1 MTDTYQS
8 PGDRLRFEIL
18 LKSLTEGSLNLA
30 VLSDHDPVL
39 NFYGKLFDERLRAQG
54 ETHVEFCA
62 STNSEQ
68 LVKKFNEILSEL
80 TLNQALEKDKKH
92 APRRYLVF
100 RDSILMQDFELQLLA
115 RLVNGFPA
123 GNISVILLLNR
134 SAGYRSKLDAFG
146 KNLLQWEVEAQVGEV
161 KKPLENWVADHAEPT
176 LDHKASAAAVLNVPA
191 KPSWR
196 VPGQESPMQE
206 PVLLPESQAVA
217 TPVPSTAAAPEAATT
232 FELPARRT
240 PWGWITLVV
249 LLSIVAFGYL
259 YRDVLIDEAELMKKY
274 LLRGTPAVPTPTQ
287 SAASAAAL
295 SAQALASAEAMQAG
309 ASAASAAEA
318 VASSASSPVAAV
330 AAASALAASTPASPS
345 ASSPASSSASAPS
358 PTAIAPAVSASAVGA
373 TVKVADKAVDKTA
386 EKPKAPVAE
395 SKPQADSTD
404 EEWLKQLPANSYVVQ
419 LAAFDTEPEMLAF
432 KRSNKLYAK
441 SRIMTPRKK
450 GGAKQNYFILLSGP
464 FASKSEADAYMQSSP
479 LLAKAWLRTSQS
491 LKTQFERP

>member
-54 ETHVEFCA
+54 ETQIEFCA

-176 LDHKASAAAVLNVPA
+176 LDHTASAAALLNVPT

-217 TPVPSTAAAPEAATT
+217 NPVPSTAAASEAAAT
-232 FELPARRT
+232 FERPARRT

-249 LLSIVAFGYL
+249 LLSIGAFGYL

-274 LLRGTPAVPTPTQ
+274 LLRGTPAVPTPTE

-295 SAQALASAEAMQAG
+295 SAQALASAEAMQAA

-318 VASSASSPVAAV
+318 AASSASSPAGAV
-330 AAASALAASTPASPS
+330 ATAPATSTPASPS
-345 ASSPASSSASAPS
+345 ASSPATSSASAPS
-358 PTAIAPAVSASAVGA
+358 PAVMAPAVSASAVGA
-373 TVKVADKAVDKTA
+373 TVKAADKALEKTA
-386 EKPKAPVAE
+386 EKPKSPAVE
-395 SKPQADSTD
+395 SKPPADSSD

>member
-176 LDHKASAAAVLNVPA
+176 LDNTASAAALLNVPT

-196 VPGQESPMQE
+196 VPGKESPLQE
-206 PVLLPESQAVA
+206 PVLLPESQVVT
-217 TPVPSTAAAPEAATT
+217 TPAPSAIEPPQAAAS
-232 FELPARRT
+232 FERAPRRT

-249 LLSIVAFGYL
+249 LLSMAAFGYL
-259 YRDVLIDEAELMKKY
+259 YRDVFINEAELMKKY
-274 LLRGTPAVPTPTQ
+274 LLRGTPAVPTTTE

-295 SAQALASAEAMQAG
+295 SAQALASAEAMQAA
-309 ASAASAAEA
+309 ASAASAAMAPEA
-318 VASSASSPVAAV
+318 AASLASSPGVAV
-330 AAASALAASTPASPS
+330 ATAPI
-345 ASSPASSSASAPS
+345 ASSPASALASAPS
-358 PTAIAPAVSASAVGA
+358 STVIAPAMSASGTGA
-373 TVKVADKAVDKTA
+373 NVKASDKAPEKAAEKAA
-386 EKPKAPVAE
+386 EKPKVPATE
-395 SKPQADSTD
+395 SKPQADISD

-419 LAAFDTEPEMLAF
+419 LAAFDTESEMLAF
-432 KRSNKLYAK
+432 KRSNKLYSR

-464 FASKSEADAYMQSSP
+464 FANKSEADTYMQSSP